1 MQLTQGALGML
12 VQRYRAVLKK
22 CRVLNLLGGTLL
34 GVTLLGGTAL
44 AAGPVTID
52 TTQQVADG
60 VEEEYTTIDVENGGT
75 LNIARQG
82 KVTGTTVTVKAGG
95 ALHSA
100 KNLHI
105 GTPGVGSPGTGL
117 LATDT
122 LIIDGGT
129 VTGSHLGFLEPD
141 AALTITNKG
150 SLTGLETLE
159 LHQGTITL
167 GGGEE
172 WSRLSVENLTVA
184 KDGIVDTGAA
194 NGKIFVDA
202 NGQLVV
208 RDMLKLTDGDVNM
221 ALGVDRMLD
230 VGGITLDTDTN
241 TYTHTGKSNVQFSG
255 VQQGTFFNGEMI
267 EVKAGAVAF
276 NDKGSGLTQTA
287 DAEVKASS
295 TGSGPGHFR
304 VESGTWV
311 IEKLTQTGDGL
322 VLVGD
327 PQANAPAR
335 LVVNDAVASQ
345 AVGVCPDPNDSAH
358 TNSKGIVINESGT
371 LGVQYSAVVDS
382 SGTSPVRKSTVAE
395 ILVLAGGT
403 LDLVGSAPL
412 SLSTLTTLK
421 NSLLAGDSK
430 GTIAGVTVS
439 DMENKKLHELS
450 DASVAL
456 PDAVVESDGTAISQG
471 VAVSGITGSAT
482 TTVQDGAGLTLTGN
496 TSNFSEAGIALNDAL
511 LQLGSAAAANATAR
525 TLEGGITMQG
535 AVASSNTLT
544 VTSGSHI
551 SHTINGGI
559 RAAGDGTNTISLQGG
574 SHTINGGI
582 TTAGTSKNT
591 VNVQGGS
598 HTVNDGIN
606 ASAAG
611 TSTTIN
617 VINDATLTV
626 KGGITGNANTH
637 ITVGNEE
644 SKGTIIALGLDMKG
658 GRIDF
663 DPPFVADGD
672 TSNASM
678 GGLTFASDTVNALMN
693 VGQNSMVSLGSTD
706 AGWLRN
712 EVANYQN
719 LGHGLWGKDVTAALA
734 LRAPQ
739 TLDAAG
745 GINVDGTWTNPGAP
759 ATADTAK
766 FAAKSL
772 LVVDAAGVGDNVA
785 LTGDS
790 GGTSTL
796 TVDAGAKLHIVGGKD
811 NATVHITDGFGASTK
826 AADSWTDD
834 NLTTSSALLSATGS
848 PFAAATGTYSVTLK
862 ANDATSIFP
871 RLSHEMGTL
880 VDTMVAQPGINPD
893 SDNAGVRFVS
903 RAVSDNYIGRQD
915 RDKAAAT
922 IEGAAQIAPVGAVQ
936 ASTMNV
942 ANVASGAALNRTSL
956 ALPRT
961 DSHRTVALHQDADGV
976 SLSGMSAG
984 DGMKNG
990 LGLWLMPLYQTNHVW
1005 GMESGNFEGGY
1016 HSSLGGIA
1024 LGADYTVND
1033 MFRFGA
1039 AFNIGAGYAQSSGD
1053 FNSTDNR
1060 FNFWGVSLYGGWVYN
1075 NFGLTADVGYTSN
1088 YNKLQQDLPA
1098 SMQMR
1103 DLKADVTSHAWNTGL
1118 KAEYKFNAGVLDII
1132 PHVGVRYMGL
1142 VTDKHDVTS
1151 SGDTVFEVDRSVQSI
1166 WTFPLGV
1173 TLAANLE
1180 SANGW
1185 TFKPQLDLGVI
1196 PATGDVKAR
1205 SKVRIPGVDS
1215 SAEMKMQVVD
1225 YLTFDGGAGFE
1236 LAKGDFSVGLNYNLQ
1251 ASQHRTGHG
1260 VFGTLRYEF

>member
-1 MQLTQGALGML
+1 
-12 VQRYRAVLKK
+12 
-22 CRVLNLLGGTLL
+22 
-34 GVTLLGGTAL
+34 
-44 AAGPVTID
+44 
-52 TTQQVADG
+52 
-60 VEEEYTTIDVENGGT
+60 
-75 LNIARQG
+75 
-82 KVTGTTVTVKAGG
+82 
-95 ALHSA
+95 
-100 KNLHI
+100 
-105 GTPGVGSPGTGL
+105 
-117 LATDT
+117 
-122 LIIDGGT
+122 
-129 VTGSHLGFLEPD
+129 
-141 AALTITNKG
+141 
-150 SLTGLETLE
+150 
-159 LHQGTITL
+159 
-167 GGGEE
+167 
-172 WSRLSVENLTVA
+172 
-184 KDGIVDTGAA
+184 
-194 NGKIFVDA
+194 
-202 NGQLVV
+202 
-208 RDMLKLTDGDVNM
+208 
-221 ALGVDRMLD
+221 
-230 VGGITLDTDTN
+230 
-241 TYTHTGKSNVQFSG
+241 
-255 VQQGTFFNGEMI
+255 
-267 EVKAGAVAF
+267 
-276 NDKGSGLTQTA
+276 
-287 DAEVKASS
+287 
-295 TGSGPGHFR
+295 
-304 VESGTWV
+304 
-311 IEKLTQTGDGL
+311 
-322 VLVGD
+322 
-327 PQANAPAR
+327 
-335 LVVNDAVASQ
+335 
-345 AVGVCPDPNDSAH
+345 
-358 TNSKGIVINESGT
+358 
-371 LGVQYSAVVDS
+371 
-382 SGTSPVRKSTVAE
+382 
-395 ILVLAGGT
+395 
-403 LDLVGSAPL
+403 
-412 SLSTLTTLK
+412 
-421 NSLLAGDSK
+421 
-430 GTIAGVTVS
+430 
-439 DMENKKLHELS
+439 
-450 DASVAL
+450 
-456 PDAVVESDGTAISQG
+456 
-471 VAVSGITGSAT
+471 
-482 TTVQDGAGLTLTGN
+482 
-496 TSNFSEAGIALNDAL
+496 
-511 LQLGSAAAANATAR
+511 
-525 TLEGGITMQG
+525 MQG
-535 AVASSNTLT
+535 AGTTNNVIVEGSN
-544 VTSGSHI
+544 
-551 SHTINGGI
+551 HTIKGDI
-559 RAAGDGTNTISLQGG
+559 TTAGTSTNVITVQGG
-574 SHTINGGI
+574 SHTISGKVDAS
-582 TTAGTSKNT
+582 TATG
-591 VNVQGGS
+591 
-598 HTVNDGIN
+598 
-606 ASAAG
+606 
-611 TSTTIN
+611 TTIN
-617 VINDATLTV
+617 VNNDATLAV
-626 KGGITGNANTH
+626 KGGIIGNDATTVIN
-637 ITVGNEE
+637 VGNSD
-644 SKGTIIALGLDMKG
+644 SKGTLIASDLDMRG

-745 GINVDGTWTNPGAP
+745 GINVDGTWTNPGVP

-772 LVVDAAGVGDNVA
+772 LVVDAAGIGDNVA

-862 ANDATSIFP
+862 ANAAASRFP

-1024 LGADYTVND
+1024 FGADYTVND

>member
-1 MQLTQGALGML
+1 MKLTQGALGML

-34 GVTLLGGTAL
+34 GVALLGGTAL

-60 VEEEYTTIDVENGGT
+60 VAQEYTTIDVENGGT

-105 GTPGVGSPGTGL
+105 GTPGVDNPGIGL

-122 LIIDGGT
+122 LVIDGGT
-129 VTGSHLGFLEPD
+129 VTGSHLGFLSAG
-141 AALTITNKG
+141 AALEVKNGG
-150 SLTGLETLE
+150 SLTGLETLN
-159 LHQGTITL
+159 LKQGQISL
-167 GGGEE
+167 RGGSGPDAI
-172 WSRLSVENLTVA
+172 RALSVQNLTIA
-184 KDGIVDTGAA
+184 HDAIIGTGSASA
-194 NGKIFVDA
+194 GKILLGEKA
-202 NGQLVV
+202 ELRIPG
-208 RDMLKLTDGDVNM
+208 MLTFTGGDVHNTV
-221 ALGVDRMLD
+221 APNSQIV
-230 VGGITLDTDTN
+230 VGGITLAADTN
-241 TYTHTGKSNVQFSG
+241 TYTFTGPATQKFQG
-255 VQQGTFFNGEMI
+255 VDSGTFFNGSLLEAQGGGI
-267 EVKAGAVAF
+267 NFNTDGYRTVKQ
-276 NDKGSGLTQTA
+276 QTG
-287 DAEVKASS
+287 AEVKASEIS
-295 TGSGPGHFR
+295 TGKGRIR
-304 VESGTWV
+304 VAHGDWTFG
-311 IEKLTQTGDGL
+311 KLTQVGDSL
-322 VLVGD
+322 VLISEYDVD
-327 PQANAPAR
+327 PTPAR
-335 LVVNDAVASQ
+335 LTVTGEVAS
-345 AVGVCPDPNDSAH
+345 AVDGELPDPNDTAH
-358 TNSKGIVINESGT
+358 VNSKGIIVYNNGT
-371 LGVQYSAVVDS
+371 LAVKYGEVLE
-382 SGTSPVRKSTVAE
+382 GTDDTPTLKSTVKK
-395 ILVLAGGT
+395 ILVWDGGT
-403 LDLVGSAPL
+403 LELQDKDAL
-412 SLSTLTTLK
+412 TLTQLAAAKNALFATGSRGVISGITISDLADKTLQ
-421 NSLLAGDSK
+421 D
-430 GTIAGVTVS
+430 
-439 DMENKKLHELS
+439 LS
-450 DASVAL
+450 AANAAL
-456 PDAVVESDGTAISQG
+456 PDAVVESSATPISSS
-471 VAVSGITGSAT
+471 VAVSSITGSAI
-482 TTVQDGAGLTLTGN
+482 TTVDTDATLTLTG
-496 TSNFSEAGIALNDAL
+496 SRQDFSKEKGIALDAGTL
-511 LQLGSAAAANATAR
+511 KLGTADSTGR
-525 TLEGGITMQG
+525 ALNGDITMQG
-535 AVASSNTLT
+535 TGTNNVIVEGKN
-544 VTSGSHI
+544 
-551 SHTINGGI
+551 HTIK
-559 RAAGDGTNTISLQGG
+559 GD
-574 SHTINGGI
+574 I
-582 TTAGTSKNT
+582 TTAGTSTNVIT
-591 VNVQGGS
+591 VQDGS
-598 HTVNDGIN
+598 HTVTGGID
-606 ASAAG
+606 ASTA
-611 TSTTIN
+611 TDTTIN
-617 VINDATLTV
+617 VHNGATLAVNGGV
-626 KGGITGNANTH
+626 KGAGHTTINVGDAN
-637 ITVGNEE
+637 
-644 SKGTIIALGLDMKG
+644 SKGTLVASGIQMNG

-663 DPPFVADGD
+663 DPPFVAAGD
-672 TSNASM
+672 TSNASL
-678 GGLTFASDTVNALMN
+678 GGLTFASSTVDALMT

-745 GINVDGTWTNPGAP
+745 GINVDGTWVSGGAA
-759 ATADTAK
+759 ATANTAK
-766 FAAKSL
+766 FADKSL
-772 LVVDAAGVGDNVA
+772 LVVDAAGVGDKVA
-785 LTGDS
+785 LTGDGAAS
-790 GGTSTL
+790 ALNVNG
-796 TVDAGAKLHIVGGKD
+796 GAKLHIVGGKGGS
-811 NATVHITDGFGASTK
+811 TVHITDKFNGGAAT
-826 AADSWTDD
+826 APTSWTGK
-834 NLTTSSALLSATGS
+834 NLTTSTALLSATGGT
-848 PFAAATGTYSVTLK
+848 FGAADGKYSVTLK
-862 ANDATSIFP
+862 ANAASDMFP
-871 RLSHEMGTL
+871 KMSDEMSGL
-880 VDTMVAQPGINPD
+880 VGAVVTQTGIDPA
-893 SDNAGVRFVS
+893 SDNAGVRLVS

-990 LGLWLMPLYQTNHVW
+990 LGLWLMPLYQTSHVW
-1005 GMESGNFEGGY
+1005 GMESGDFEGGY

-1039 AFNIGAGYAQSSGD
+1039 AFNIGAGYAKSSGD
-1053 FNSTDNR
+1053 FNGTDNR

-1118 KAEYKFNAGVLDII
+1118 KAEYKFNAGALDII
-1132 PHVGVRYMGL
+1132 PHVGVRYLGL

-1151 SGDTVFEVDRSVQSI
+1151 GGDTVFDVDRSVQSI
-1166 WTFPLGV
+1166 WTFPLGL
-1173 TLAANLE
+1173 TFAANLE

-1185 TFKPQLDLGVI
+1185 TFKPQLDLGII

-1205 SKVRIPGVDS
+1205 SKVRIPGVDG

-1236 LAKGDFSVGLNYNLQ
+1236 LTKGDFSVGLNYNLQ
-1251 ASQHRTGHG
+1251 ASEHRTGHG

>member
-1 MQLTQGALGML
+1 MKLTQGALGML

-22 CRVLNLLGGTLL
+22 CRLLNVFGALLL
-34 GVTLLGGTAL
+34 GVALLGGTAL
-44 AAGPVTID
+44 ASDPVEISANHP
-52 TTQQVADG
+52 VADN
-60 VEEEYTTIDVENGGT
+60 VAEKYTTIDVKNGGT
-75 LNIARQG
+75 LDIARQG
-82 KVTGTTVTVKAGG
+82 KVTGTTVTVEAGG

-105 GTPGVGSPGTGL
+105 GTPGVDNPKTGL
-117 LATDT
+117 LATEK
-122 LIIDGGT
+122 LVIDGGT
-129 VTGSHLGFLEPD
+129 VKGSHLGFLSAG
-141 AALTITNKG
+141 AALEVKNGG
-150 SLTGLETLE
+150 SLTGLETLNLE
-159 LHQGTITL
+159 QGQISL
-167 GGGEE
+167 RGGSGPDAI
-172 WSRLSVENLTVA
+172 RALSVQNLTIA
-184 KDGIVDTGAA
+184 HDAIIGTGSASA
-194 NGKIFVDA
+194 GKILLGEKA
-202 NGQLVV
+202 ELRIPG
-208 RDMLKLTDGDVNM
+208 MLTFTGGDVHNTV
-221 ALGVDRMLD
+221 APNSQIV
-230 VGGITLDTDTN
+230 VGGITLADGTN
-241 TYTHTGKSNVQFSG
+241 YKFTGQSTQKFQG
-255 VQQGTFFNGEMI
+255 VDSGTFFNGNLLEAEGGI
-267 EVKAGAVAF
+267 NFNTDGYRTVKQ
-276 NDKGSGLTQTA
+276 QTG
-287 DAEVKASS
+287 AEVKASTTS
-295 TGSGPGHFR
+295 TGKGAIRVGHGDWTF
-304 VESGTWV
+304 G
-311 IEKLTQTGDGL
+311 KLTQAGSNSL
-322 VLVGD
+322 VLISEQSKD
-327 PQANAPAR
+327 PTPAR
-335 LVVNDAVASQ
+335 LTVTGEVAS
-345 AVGVCPDPNDSAH
+345 AVDGELPDPSDTGH
-358 TNSKGIVINESGT
+358 TNSKGIIVYNNGT
-371 LGVQYSAVVDS
+371 LAVKYGEVLE
-382 SGTSPVRKSTVAE
+382 GTDDTPTLKSTVKK
-395 ILVLAGGT
+395 ILVWDGGT
-403 LDLVGSAPL
+403 LELQDKDAL
-412 SLSTLTTLK
+412 TLTQLAAAKNALFATGSRGVISGITISDLADKTLQ
-421 NSLLAGDSK
+421 D
-430 GTIAGVTVS
+430 
-439 DMENKKLHELS
+439 LS
-450 DASVAL
+450 AANAAL
-456 PDAVVESDGTAISQG
+456 PDAVVESSATPISSS
-471 VAVSGITGSAT
+471 VAVSSITGSAI
-482 TTVQDGAGLTLTGN
+482 TTVDTDATLTLTG
-496 TSNFSEAGIALNDAL
+496 SRQDFSKEKGIALDAGTL
-511 LQLGSAAAANATAR
+511 KLGTADSTGR
-525 TLEGGITMQG
+525 ALNGDITMQG
-535 AVASSNTLT
+535 TGTNNVIVEGKN
-544 VTSGSHI
+544 
-551 SHTINGGI
+551 HTIK
-559 RAAGDGTNTISLQGG
+559 GD
-574 SHTINGGI
+574 I
-582 TTAGTSKNT
+582 TTAGTSTNVIT
-591 VNVQGGS
+591 VQDGS
-598 HTVNDGIN
+598 HTVTGGID
-606 ASAAG
+606 ASTATG
-611 TSTTIN
+611 TTIN
-617 VINDATLTV
+617 VHNGATLAVNGGV
-626 KGGITGNANTH
+626 KGAGHTTINVGDAN
-637 ITVGNEE
+637 
-644 SKGTIIALGLDMKG
+644 SKGTLVASGIQMNG

-663 DPPFVADGD
+663 DPPFVAAGD
-672 TSNASM
+672 TSNASL
-678 GGLTFASDTVNALMN
+678 GGLTFASSTVDALMT
-693 VGQNSMVSLGSTD
+693 VGKNSMVSLGSTD
-706 AGWLRN
+706 AGWLKQ
-712 EVANYQN
+712 EVERYQS

-739 TLDAAG
+739 TLAAAG
-745 GINVDGTWTNPGAP
+745 GINVDGTWTSGGAA
-759 ATADTAK
+759 ATANTAK
-766 FAAKSL
+766 FADKSL
-772 LVVDAAGVGDNVA
+772 LVVDAAGIGDNVA

-834 NLTTSSALLSATGS
+834 SLTTSSALLSATGGT
-848 PFAAATGTYSVTLK
+848 FAAATGTYSVTLK

-1024 LGADYTVND
+1024 FGADYTVND

-1053 FNSTDNR
+1053 FNNTDNR

-1151 SGDTVFEVDRSVQSI
+1151 GGDTVFEVDRSVQSI